1 MALDSSVKVN
11 DEDSIQIKHINYCS
25 AVGKEIAERKEE
37 TLLVA
42 DDEDAFKSE
51 FMNEYTNRVYV
62 NLMKFK
68 FLVQNLAF
76 TGVQYKTVV
85 ILFMKIPKLQLMI
98 SFLTI
103 LYQSISRSTH
113 RVILLVPDPE
123 YYKTLLAATPVD
135 LKVLEKLRRHQN
147 VPEEDLLLLNRRV
160 KRYEAVVLTV
170 LTENWSMLDSLI
182 RTFSSRPEAFL
193 LRKDTIRI
201 LLEFF
206 PWFENEEILN
216 IISKNFR
223 DAIDF
228 NQMLG
233 GYIELSEIFYRSPN
247 VPGRR
252 RLFEQFMELIP
263 RWNNYA
269 DFFYLTKSKKWLDF
283 SISGLIEASFI

>member
-11 DEDSIQIKHINYCS
+11 DEDSTQIKHINYCS
-25 AVGKEIAERKEE
+25 EVGKEIAERKEE
-37 TLLVA
+37 TPLVA

-123 YYKTLLAATPVD
+123 HYKTLLAATPVD

-228 NQMLG
+228 NQMLR
-233 GYIELSEIFYRSPN
+233 GYIELSEIFLSVSKRS
-247 VPGRR
+247 R
-252 RLFEQFMELIP
+252 
-263 RWNNYA
+263 
-269 DFFYLTKSKKWLDF
+269 
-283 SISGLIEASFI
+283 